1 MVMVVRLHAQV
12 QGDMDRGRVLL
23 FAFRIAARRR
33 TATGKRGPYFDTG
46 TRAVIGLC
54 VRGSC
59 RLPRLMASSGNGKIV
74 RQEQL
79 GAPTRNPPNRR
90 PVAG

>member
-1 MVMVVRLHAQV
+1 MAMRLLV
-12 QGDMDRGRVLL
+12 GLKNDMDRGRVLL
-23 FAFRIAARRR
+23 FPLPN
-33 TATGKRGPYFDTG
+33 RGPKEDG
-46 TRAVIGLC
+46 DREARSIPDSETRAVVRLC
-54 VRGSC
+54 MRGSC

-79 GAPTRNPPNRR
+79 GAPTRNSPNRR